1 MTSLP
6 SSSGS
11 ALTRQCS
18 HSSDLPSLSPSSAL
32 TSHRSFSFIR
42 SPSFGSKPRAAL
54 RTTTIPESDKE
65 PIFDEIRDCDEAPYP
80 QTKTKPLSP
89 SRGPKAESNNNLT
102 VKKSPGRRHRSN
114 STNGATASQPHKH
127 KWMNK
132 LDPRFDA
139 KLLEEQRRRV
149 EKEEKDR
156 RKKKEEGMIE
166 DLMPKWVQ

>member
-1 MTSLP
+1 MSSVP

-18 HSSDLPSLSPSSAL
+18 RSSDLPSLSPSSAL

-42 SPSFGSKPRAAL
+42 SPSWGSKPHTKASTA
-54 RTTTIPESDKE
+54 TIPESDKE

-80 QTKTKPLSP
+80 QTNTKNLSP
-89 SRGPKAESNNNLT
+89 TRSGPKTDANNIT
-102 VKKSPGRRHRSN
+102 VKKSPGRSHRSN
-114 STNGATASQPHKH
+114 SNGNTSQPHKH

>member
-1 MTSLP
+1 MP
-6 SSSGS
+6 K
-11 ALTRQCS
+11 
-18 HSSDLPSLSPSSAL
+18 SD
-32 TSHRSFSFIR
+32 
-42 SPSFGSKPRAAL
+42 
-54 RTTTIPESDKE
+54 
-65 PIFDEIRDCDEAPYP
+65 
-80 QTKTKPLSP
+80 
-89 SRGPKAESNNNLT
+89 SNNIS
-102 VKKSPGRRHRSN
+102 VKKSPVRSQRSN
-114 STNGATASQPHKH
+114 SSNGTGTSQPHKH